1 MNDIYTRKDII
12 LPKEISEVPYSNEVD
27 YATFSR
33 SLRDDKVVASYK
45 MYWLLALLDEISL
58 NNIEIEFKTLIC
70 KMVVKAWYPLLK
82 YKLSFGLCDNLAKVA
97 TYISDTYNL
106 ESNYDE
112 RKLFDFIYSSQDK
125 TLNKMLKELTLN
137 VPYRFLS
144 PFFEN
149 KLRGHKK
156 VQKLIEELSKEDNEC
171 IYEIYKNN
179 KDENC
184 IRIKGNWCNYLK
196 FNYRIIQGWA
206 YYRLVCFLQKRN
218 PNVPGIA
225 MKLEAPKNRDLREQ
239 TKIWK
244 QVIEQRHITDLY
256 TGLDF
261 TETNYN
267 NYGVLSIDHFIPWS
281 FVLHD
286 QMWNLVPTFKNINSK
301 KSDNL
306 LQYDTY
312 IDRFCEMQYE
322 AFCVVVDEN
331 RKNQLEEYGQVLKV
345 DNLKKFKQ
353 ENKEEEFVKRMKQ
366 EIGPVYGV
374 AVNQGFG
381 VLENL
386 YDCNHKH
393 KFQQAR

>member
-1 MNDIYTRKDII
+1 MDKVYMQQETII
-12 LPKEISEVPYSNEVD
+12 LPKEICEVPYSNEVD

-33 SLRDDKVVASYK
+33 ALRDDKVVASYK

-58 NNIEIEFKTLIC
+58 DNFEIEFRTLIC

-82 YKLSFGLCDNLAKVA
+82 YKLSFGVCDNLAKVA

-149 KLRGHKK
+149 KLRGQKK
-156 VQKLIEELSKEDNEC
+156 VQKFIEELSKEDNQC

-184 IRIKGNWCNYLK
+184 IRIKDNWCNYLK

-244 QVIEQRHITDLY
+244 KVIEQRHITDLY

-267 NYGVLSIDHFIPWS
+267 DYGVLSIDHFIPWS

-312 IDRFCEMQYE
+312 IDKFCEMQYE
-322 AFCVVVDEN
+322 AFCFVVDEN
-331 RKNQLEEYGQVLKV
+331 RKNQIEEYVQVLKV
-345 DNLKKFKQ
+345 NNLKKFKK
-353 ENKEEEFVKRMKQ
+353 ENKEEEFVRRMKQ

-381 VLENL
+381 VLGNL
-386 YDCNHKH
+386 FC
-393 KFQQAR
+393 